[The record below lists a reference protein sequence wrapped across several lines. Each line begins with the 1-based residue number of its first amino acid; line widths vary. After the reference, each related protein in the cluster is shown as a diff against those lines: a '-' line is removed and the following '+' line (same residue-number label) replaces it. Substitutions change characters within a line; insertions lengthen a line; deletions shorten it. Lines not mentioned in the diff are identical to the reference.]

1 MKIDL
6 NEVEKSGYTLVD
18 VLILVDLARKSLGL
32 KQLYDRKEERDY
44 IALIDNG
51 NLEVTSDGLA
61 VTKKEAYKLNKM
73 IILDKVIKSKEEVGD
88 FDEFWKTF
96 PVSDAHGQWTRTRT
110 LKSNRVSCRNL
121 YEKALKN
128 GIKHSDILSALKW
141 EVSDRRKKSSTS
153 NRMSYMK
160 NSSTWLYQKEYE
172 VISETRK
179 SEHSEIDDDKDWTQS
194 IV

>member
-51 NLEVTSDGLA
+51 NLEVTPDGLA